1 MCGKF
6 CSSLHSSH
14 TGEGVPAAKHWGN
27 RLCGVEESP
36 ICCQLQTMGGIGCL
50 GWKIVP
56 FAVSCKAWE
65 GDRLCGVEASPL
77 CCQLQSMGGIGGVE
91 LKRVLF
97 AVSCKVWG
105 E

>member
-1 MCGKF
+1 MFFVGKEQRGSKGILCLIWCYSHCVCLNQTLATARVSVCGKF

-27 RLCGVEESP
+27 RLCEVEESP
-36 ICCQLQTMGGIGCL
+36 ICCQLQSVGGIGC
-50 GWKIVP
+50 
-56 FAVSCKAWE
+56 
-65 GDRLCGVEASPL
+65 VEW
-77 CCQLQSMGGIGGVE
+77 
-91 LKRVLF
+91 KRVLF